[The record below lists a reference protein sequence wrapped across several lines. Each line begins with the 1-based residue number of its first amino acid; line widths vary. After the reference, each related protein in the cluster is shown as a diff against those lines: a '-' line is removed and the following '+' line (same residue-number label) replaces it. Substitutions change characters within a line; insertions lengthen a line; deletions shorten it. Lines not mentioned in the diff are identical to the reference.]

1 MGVCQGMSPMRTRA
15 LVLAVAALLAVIGIV
30 LLTSDSSDSGD
41 DATTDPAAERA
52 YADAPPP
59 LRGLYDQRNQ
69 LLDGGPDAFRER
81 VAGLRGYPIV
91 VNKWASWCGPCR
103 AEFPVFQKAAIQE
116 ARRIAFLGVDS
127 TDNDGDA
134 REFLSEFPLT
144 YPSYK
149 DPDLKVAAV
158 FNGVGAFPTTAF
170 YDERGKVAYV
180 HQGPYHSVDELLADV
195 RKYTG

>member
-1 MGVCQGMSPMRTRA
+1 MSPMRTRA

-30 LLTSDSSDSGD
+30 LLTGDSSDSGD
-41 DATTDPAAERA
+41 PAATDPAAERA
-52 YADAPPP
+52 YAGAPPP
-59 LRGLYDQRNQ
+59 LRALYDQRNQ
-69 LLDGGPDAFRER
+69 LLDGGPRAFRRR
-81 VAGLRGYPIV
+81 VAELRGYPIV

-127 TDNDGDA
+127 TDNEGDA

-149 DPDLKVAAV
+149 DPDLKVARV

-170 YDERGKVAYV
+170 YDRRGKVAFV
-180 HQGPYHSVDELLADV
+180 HQGPYDSVEELLRDV
-195 RKYTG
+195 KRYTG

>member
-1 MGVCQGMSPMRTRA
+1 MRARA
-15 LVLAVAALLAVIGIV
+15 AVLLVAALVALVGVV
-30 LLTSDSSDSGD
+30 LLTRDSGTSD
-41 DATTDPAAERA
+41 DSGPEDPAAERA
-52 YADAPPP
+52 YSGAPPP
-59 LRGLYDQRNQ
+59 LRALYEDRNK
-69 LLDGGPDAFRER
+69 LLEGGADAFEKR

-103 AEFPVFQKAAIQE
+103 AEFPVFQKAAVQE

-134 REFLSEFPLT
+134 RTFLNEFPLP

-149 DPDLKVAAV
+149 DPDLKVARE

-170 YDERGKVAYV
+170 YDRRGKVAYV
-180 HQGPYHSVDELLADV
+180 HQGPYHTVEELLSDV